1 MIASASASMSVVRST
16 LGLAAALGIALGSDG
31 CASKASPPVQTYTL
45 DPPVPSV
52 AVDRAGAVVVSL
64 ARVRVA
70 PPYAGTSFVYRMGG
84 HRIERDPYAAFAAPP
99 GWMLTSAIRGYIR
112 HADFIRD
119 VVEPGSEV
127 PVVLLI
133 EAEANELCADLP
145 EGGEATAK
153 LTLQF
158 RVFAPASGTT
168 PERELLR
175 KTYARSQ
182 PLAARDS
189 AAIAEAWNRELS
201 EIADAFLAD
210 LRPLLPPVP

>member
-1 MIASASASMSVVRST
+1 MIASASTGVVRSA
-16 LGLAAALGIALGSDG
+16 LALAAALAVALGSGG
-31 CASKASPPVQTYTL
+31 CASKAPLAVQSYTL
-45 DPPVPSV
+45 DPPAPSG

-64 ARVRVA
+64 ERIRVA

-119 VVEPGSEV
+119 VVEPGGEV

-133 EAEANELCADLP
+133 EAEASELCADLP

-158 RVFAPASGTT
+158 RVFAPASGAT

-175 KTYARSQ
+175 KTYPRSR
-182 PLAARDS
+182 PLAVRDS

-210 LRPLLPPVP
+210 LRPLLPPAP